1 MESSD
6 AEPGPHSHPHVAPLP
21 VGQPEPYAPAYASGQ
36 GSDIF
41 RSQNSHVTDGALNHS
56 LNGSDLPVFIAAL
69 DER

>member
-1 MESSD
+1 MPSQVRIVIPMLHLCRSVNQN
-6 AEPGPHSHPHVAPLP
+6 HMRQL
-21 VGQPEPYAPAYASGQ
+21 GQ

>member
-1 MESSD
+1 MLHLCRSVNQN
-6 AEPGPHSHPHVAPLP
+6 HMRQL
-21 VGQPEPYAPAYASGQ
+21 GQ